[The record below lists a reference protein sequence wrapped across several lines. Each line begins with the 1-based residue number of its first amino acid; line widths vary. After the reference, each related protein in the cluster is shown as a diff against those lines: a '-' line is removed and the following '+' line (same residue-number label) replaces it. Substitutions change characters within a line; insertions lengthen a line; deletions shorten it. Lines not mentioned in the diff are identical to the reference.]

1 MTTGTLPTGARTAS
15 RLRLQA
21 LSPALGAE
29 LVDFDLSAPA
39 SPQDAS
45 ALRDALAR
53 HGLLLVRGRPVA
65 TDEQT
70 RFGALFGDVTLREKN
85 KVRNAEAGAQ
95 HVSNVRADGVF
106 GKGELD
112 FHVDQLFHKEP
123 LRALILYALELPSSG
138 GATRFS
144 NAERA
149 LEAMPAALRARIEK
163 LSCRHAY
170 TFAGSLAADWNVDD
184 ARVQPLSAVHPMVWT
199 DPQTG
204 RRSLWVNKITT
215 VEVIGLDD
223 GEGRALMQEVR
234 GYLYDDAITYTHE
247 WRIDDLVI
255 WDNRMLHHARTPFD
269 ESQPRTLRR
278 TPIL

>member
-1 MTTGTLPTGARTAS
+1 MQRMQTVQSTES
-15 RLRLQA
+15 RFSLRP

-29 LVDFDLSAPA
+29 LVGFDFSAAA
-39 SPQDAS
+39 SPQDAA
-45 ALRDALAR
+45 ALRQALAR
-53 HGLLLVRGRPVA
+53 HGLLLVRGRRIS
-65 TDEQT
+65 TEEQT

-85 KVRNAEAGAQ
+85 KVRNAEVGAQ
-95 HVSNVRADGVF
+95 HVSNVRADGLF

-123 LRALILYALELPSSG
+123 LRALILYAIELPSSG

-149 LEAMPAALRARIEK
+149 LDAMPAALRARIET

-170 TFAGSLAADWNVDD
+170 TFAGDLAADWNVDD
-184 ARVQPLSAVHPMVWT
+184 AKVQPLSAVHPMVWT
-199 DPQTG
+199 DPQSG

-215 VEVIGLDD
+215 VEVVGL
-223 GEGRALMQEVR
+223 GAEESRALMQEVR
-234 GYLYDDAITYTHE
+234 GYLYGDDIVYTHE
-247 WRIDDLVI
+247 WRIDDLLI